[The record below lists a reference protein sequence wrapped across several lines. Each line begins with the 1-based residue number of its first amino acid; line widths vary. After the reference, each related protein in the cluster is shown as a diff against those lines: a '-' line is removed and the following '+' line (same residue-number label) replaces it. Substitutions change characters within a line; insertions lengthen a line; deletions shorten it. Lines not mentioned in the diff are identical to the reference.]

1 MAMPA
6 AEGLFHKAIVQ
17 SGPGLTG
24 VSRASANKTTNA
36 VIAELG
42 VDPSN
47 QAKVHERLLNAPADT
62 ILAAVQAAQAEAGGG
77 FGGLQ
82 LAPVVDGNVL
92 PRDPFVPAAP
102 EQSADV
108 PLLIGWNKD
117 EMTIFNTTAP
127 WFGTL
132 SEADLPAR
140 VAEATGGSAD
150 ALLEVYRN
158 LYPDYSP
165 TYIYNA
171 VLGDNWAFRG
181 SVTLAE
187 HKAAQPGAPVYMYYL
202 TWETPVGNGVFKSPH
217 TLDIPFMFNNVDKA
231 VALTGDSPEA
241 RKLEEQMS
249 SSWIA
254 FARRGDPNN
263 DTVPEWPAYD
273 HERRAAMVF
282 DVKPTVVDDPKRE
295 VRLLLQGE

>member
-1 MAMPA
+1 M
-6 AEGLFHKAIVQ
+6 
-17 SGPGLTG
+17 
-24 VSRASANKTTNA
+24 
-36 VIAELG
+36 
-42 VDPSN
+42 
-47 QAKVHERLLNAPADT
+47 
-62 ILAAVQAAQAEAGGG
+62 
-77 FGGLQ
+77 
-82 LAPVVDGNVL
+82 
-92 PRDPFVPAAP
+92 
-102 EQSADV
+102 
-108 PLLIGWNKD
+108 
-117 EMTIFNTTAP
+117 
-127 WFGTL
+127 
-132 SEADLPAR
+132 
-140 VAEATGGSAD
+140 
-150 ALLEVYRN
+150 
-158 LYPDYSP
+158 
-165 TYIYNA
+165 
-171 VLGDNWAFRG
+171 
-181 SVTLAE
+181 TLAE